1 MPVDAQQNRPAQL
14 HAPWRMEYIKSL
26 EKDPSLTDPLAKRY
40 GGCFLCA
47 AGNVETAVTDLG
59 ETQEQAHQRR
69 LVVWQSDKVVCVIN
83 RFPYTSGHVMIA
95 PRRHVADLDLLDR
108 DEAIEMHEATTKA
121 IRLLR
126 DVMNPQG
133 FNVGINLGTAAGAG
147 VPGHLHRHIVP
158 RWSGDTNF
166 MSVVG
171 NVRIVPEM
179 PETLWQT
186 LKDELNRA

>member
-1 MPVDAQQNRPAQL
+1 MECHRSKRRRGGRVRPQQSKRQPASK
-14 HAPWRMEYIKSL
+14 ARAGR
-26 EKDPSLTDPLAKRY
+26 AKR
-40 GGCFLCA
+40 
-47 AGNVETAVTDLG
+47 
-59 ETQEQAHQRR
+59 
-69 LVVWQSDKVVCVIN
+69 
-83 RFPYTSGHVMIA
+83 RFATSGNKLPLQRLDAVPQTLPQFLGHL
-95 PRRHVADLDLLDR
+95 RRDAHVADLEELTA
-108 DEAIEMHEATTKA
+108 DEAAEMHASTTRA

-166 MSVVG
+166 VSVVG

-179 PETLWQT
+179 PETLWKT
-186 LKDELNRA
+186 LRDELGTSGG

>member
-1 MPVDAQQNRPAQL
+1 
-14 HAPWRMEYIKSL
+14 MEYIKSL
-26 EKDPSLTDPLAKRY
+26 EKDPAASDPLAKKHD
-40 GGCFLCA
+40 GCFLCA
-47 AGNVETAVTDLG
+47 AGDVESAMTDLG
-59 ETQEQAHQRR
+59 EEREQAYQRR
-69 LVVWQSDKVVCVIN
+69 LVVWLGEHTSCVIN
-83 RFPYTSGHVMIA
+83 RYPYTSGHVMIA
-95 PRRHVADLDLLDR
+95 PRRHVADLEELTT
-108 DEAIEMHEATTKA
+108 DEAAELHAATTRA

-166 MSVVG
+166 VSVVG

-179 PETLWQT
+179 PETLWKT
-186 LKDELNRA
+186 LREALGRPAS